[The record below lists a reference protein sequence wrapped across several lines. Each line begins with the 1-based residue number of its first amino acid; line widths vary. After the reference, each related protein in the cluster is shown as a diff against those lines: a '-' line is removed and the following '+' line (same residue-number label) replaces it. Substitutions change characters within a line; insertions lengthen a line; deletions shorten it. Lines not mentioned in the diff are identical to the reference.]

1 MSWIDAYLPDGY
13 SAQYK
18 QTMRQ
23 QEAYDAAVEAEVE
36 YLWDTAQDPLIATDL
51 VVQAEFGRDV
61 GAAVLTLIAYAQTE
75 AGQKDAQYILDRLIA
90 LYEPDFIRAAKSK
103 VDREF

>member
-13 SAQYK
+13 SAQYE

-23 QEAYDAAVEAEVE
+23 AEEYDAAVEAEVE
-36 YLWDTAQDPLIATDL
+36 YLWDTAQDKLIATDL
-51 VVQAEFGRDV
+51 VLHAEFGRDI
-61 GAAVLTLIAYAQTE
+61 GAAVLTLVAYARTK
-75 AGQKDAQYILDRLIA
+75 AGQSDAQYIIDRLIA
-90 LYEPDFIRAAKSK
+90 LYEPDFMRAAKSK

>member
-13 SAQYK
+13 SAQYE

-36 YLWDTAQDPLIATDL
+36 YLWDSAQDPLIATDL
-51 VVQAEFGRDV
+51 VLEAEFGRDV
-61 GAAVLTLIAYAQTE
+61 GAAVLTLIAYARTK

-90 LYEPDFIRAAKSK
+90 LYEPDFMQAAKSK
-103 VDREF
+103 ADKEF